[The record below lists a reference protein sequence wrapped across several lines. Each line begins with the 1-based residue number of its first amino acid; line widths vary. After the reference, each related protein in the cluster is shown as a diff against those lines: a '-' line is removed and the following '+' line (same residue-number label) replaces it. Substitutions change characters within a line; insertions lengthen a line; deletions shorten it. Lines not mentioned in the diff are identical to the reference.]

1 MPHIL
6 FHENNENLEKSYKNN
21 SEEKT
26 PQSLG

>member
-1 MPHIL
+1 MHHIL

-21 SEEKT
+21 PKENL